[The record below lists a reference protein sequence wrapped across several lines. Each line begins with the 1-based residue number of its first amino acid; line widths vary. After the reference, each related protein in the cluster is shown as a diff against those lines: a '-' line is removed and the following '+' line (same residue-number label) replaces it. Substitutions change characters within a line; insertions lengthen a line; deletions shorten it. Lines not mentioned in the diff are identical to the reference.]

1 MRLIVSLL
9 ALALTAFAQVPVE
22 HVNTS
27 NSEALSGYDP
37 VSYFEGTPQKG
48 NADLTLEQAGVV
60 YRFASEKNR
69 AVFQA
74 NPQRYEPAYG
84 GWCAYAMLDGD
95 KVGIDPETYKLIDGR
110 LYLFYNGFWGDTLK
124 RWNKKLAKIP
134 EQALVG
140 QADGEWR
147 KILD

>member
-1 MRLIVSLL
+1 L
-9 ALALTAFAQVPVE
+9 ALTLTAFAQVPVE

>member
-1 MRLIVSLL
+1 
-9 ALALTAFAQVPVE
+9 
-22 HVNTS
+22 
-27 NSEALSGYDP
+27 
-37 VSYFEGTPQKG
+37 
-48 NADLTLEQAGVV
+48 
-60 YRFASEKNR
+60 
-69 AVFQA
+69 
-74 NPQRYEPAYG
+74 
-84 GWCAYAMLDGD
+84 MLDGD